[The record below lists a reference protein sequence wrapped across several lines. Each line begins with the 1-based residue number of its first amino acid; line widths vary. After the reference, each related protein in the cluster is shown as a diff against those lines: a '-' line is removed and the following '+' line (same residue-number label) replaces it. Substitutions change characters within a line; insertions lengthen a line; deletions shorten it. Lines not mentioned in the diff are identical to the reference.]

1 MTEPNGPA
9 PQAPVPHAVPQ
20 LIGSVPTITGIS
32 AMGPQTNKAPSI
44 AVLAAEK
51 QGKSSLGVTLFAWP
65 TSAKQPLFV
74 AWDRT
79 GPAACVNLGYSPH
92 ALTIPDLAGERHWQK
107 AQSAL
112 SILEQNVNAIRQQ
125 YGALIVDC
133 ASTMTD
139 RLHEDAR
146 RFSKNSNPKS
156 HFGDCL
162 MQSKE
167 FYNRIVDLGLPVV
180 WLSWLKEAEVEEI
193 NLPNGQKKTRIIP
206 GGPHIIGGFRQLLAG
221 KAHHIFVLEKQR
233 IGTGQPGA
241 DSQGYRRVLHAA
253 PWANIACGGRYA
265 HLLPDECPAN
275 LGMILQAITTG
286 KYLGT

>member
-1 MTEPNGPA
+1 LNAPNELASQA
-9 PQAPVPHAVPQ
+9 PQQLAVPQ
-20 LIGSVPTITGIS
+20 LIGSTPTIAGVVSMGI
-32 AMGPQTNKAPSI
+32 QTNKAPSI

-51 QGKSSLGVTLFAWP
+51 QGKSSLGVTLFGWP
-65 TSAKQPLFV
+65 TASKQPLFI

-92 ALTIPDLAGERHWQK
+92 ALTIPDLAGDRHWDK
-107 AQSAL
+107 AKSAL
-112 SILEQNVNAIRQQ
+112 KILEDNVHAIREQ
-125 YGALIVDC
+125 YGALIIDC

-146 RFSKNSNPKS
+146 RFSKNSNPRS

-167 FYNRIVDLGLPVV
+167 FYNRLGDIGLPMV
-180 WLSWLKEAEVEEI
+180 WLSWLKEAEIEEI
-193 NLPNGQKKTRIIP
+193 TTTSGQKKTRVIP

-233 IGTGQPGA
+233 VGTGQPGA
-241 DSQGYRRVLHAA
+241 DNEGYRRVLHST
-253 PWANIACGGRYA
+253 PWANIACGGRYTN
-265 HLLPDECPAN
+265 LMPPECPAN
-275 LGMILQAITTG
+275 LGMIMQAITTG
-286 KYLGT
+286 RYLGT